1 MCLTKLISYLLV
13 PPLNGALSLVEV
25 DGVAVLVSQHL
36 DLNVAGFVHEFLDE
50 HPEKKA
56 SMSLAFS
63 FFVSFGIS
71 SLPVI
76 VEEILPF
83 LLADLEGLHRLGVVP
98 RDAHA
103 LAALEGEGGFC
114 SGSRY

>member
-56 SMSLAFS
+56 SVRVALFSLFRC
-63 FFVSFGIS
+63 IS
-71 SLPVI
+71 SLPVVI
-76 VEEILPF
+76 EEVLPF
-83 LLADLEGLHRLGVVP
+83 LLTDLEGLHRLGVVP